1 MATMAERREIAES
14 ALKSLCARVGV
25 AYTTESQYVEG
36 AWFLESVTRGRVN
49 IAAWC
54 EGSRHN
60 GRSIKWPLESYGQ
73 NLTHAEVYD
82 RAWFADRCF
91 TAKIRASRIAMNHML
106 SYRAP

>member
-1 MATMAERREIAES
+1 MAERREIAES

-60 GRSIKWPLESYGQ
+60 GRSIEWPLESYGQ

-91 TAKIRASRIAMNHML
+91 TAKNATAIAL
-106 SYRAP
+106 CEIETP